1 MRLFSEHANDLSET
15 VAREVLKASSRLPNP
30 QDVTGNTQGSV
41 VYNNTNLT
49 AQIVLRRHWGDF
61 IDCTLFSSSS
71 SSAR

>member
-1 MRLFSEHANDLSET
+1 MRLFSEHADDL
-15 VAREVLKASSRLPNP
+15 AWEVLKASSRLPDP